1 MSDAVPE
8 GGEQSGG
15 VMLLT
20 QANDDTF
27 QGPRG
32 EQHEGQV
39 QQEQVHQEQQQE
51 QQQQEQQQ
59 QVQLEQLQKQQEKEQ
74 EQEQSLPKQPRT
86 HIAIAEAPNN
96 DLSRASVIS
105 MQPAHL
111 SGASLAAVL
120 TLLLERRKRVEL
132 NMTLTERSLRQ
143 AHPAFASQP
152 LLPYIPPRVP
162 MRLKPPRPC
171 TGVFEWCRD

>member
-32 EQHEGQV
+32 EQREGQV
-39 QQEQVHQEQQQE
+39 QQEQQQE
-51 QQQQEQQQ
+51 EEEQQQ

-111 SGASLAAVL
+111 SGGSLAAVL

-143 AHPAFASQP
+143 ARPAFASQP
-152 LLPYIPPRVP
+152 LLPEIPPRVP